1 MIMIR
6 IRITITNNP
15 SGYALWSVAIFRLG
29 RWLFKSWC
37 FQNQWWLWH
46 LIKTTLKMSE
56 ISNKRS
62 LNNGVEAAE
71 KKGEGFLHSICP
83 LGHHSA
89 TARRKCSK
97 EDNKMAI
104 L

>member
-1 MIMIR
+1 M
-6 IRITITNNP
+6 P
-15 SGYALWSVAIFRLG
+15 YGQLQSFALAGGFLRVGVS
-29 RWLFKSWC
+29 K
-37 FQNQWWLWH
+37 NQWWLWH

-89 TARRKCSK
+89 TARRNCSK

>member
-1 MIMIR
+1 M
-6 IRITITNNP
+6 P
-15 SGYALWSVAIFRLG
+15 YGQLQSFALAGGFLRVGVS
-29 RWLFKSWC
+29 K
-37 FQNQWWLWH
+37 NQWWLWH

-56 ISNKRS
+56 ISNKGS

>member
-1 MIMIR
+1 M
-6 IRITITNNP
+6 P
-15 SGYALWSVAIFRLG
+15 YGQLQSFALAGGFLRVGVS
-29 RWLFKSWC
+29 K
-37 FQNQWWLWH
+37 NQWWLWH

-89 TARRKCSK
+89 TAHRKCSK